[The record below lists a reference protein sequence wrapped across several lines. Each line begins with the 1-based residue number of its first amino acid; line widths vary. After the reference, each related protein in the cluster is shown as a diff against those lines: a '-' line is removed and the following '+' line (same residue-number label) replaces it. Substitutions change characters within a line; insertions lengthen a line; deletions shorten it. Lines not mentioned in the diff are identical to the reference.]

1 MTVNVQK
8 MSKFPK
14 YRGGEEEDAMNNSF
28 LMNLSIGLECL
39 CCECS
44 CRVVVF
50 NFDIDTIKNTQYSEN
65 LSPPKIGMLLR
76 NHGINTESVT
86 C

>member
-8 MSKFPK
+8 MCKFPK

-39 CCECS
+39 CCAVSVAAE
-44 CRVVVF
+44 
-50 NFDIDTIKNTQYSEN
+50 E
-65 LSPPKIGMLLR
+65 LSSILTLMVL
-76 NHGINTESVT
+76 GIHNI
-86 C
+86 

>member
-44 CRVVVF
+44 CRVVF
-50 NFDIDTIKNTQYSEN
+50 YNFDIVTIKNTQYSEKQKDHSN
-65 LSPPKIGMLLR
+65 KFSPPEIEMLL
-76 NHGINTESVT
+76 G
-86 C
+86 